1 MIAEA
6 TAPCQVELAGGA
18 EGATRVGVAIDRRAW
33 CRVETGVEGLV
44 VESKDTLR
52 KAQARTASELGGAG
66 PLGLV
71 ARVLQGLGVE
81 AGVRVVT
88 QSRVPEG
95 AGLGEVAA
103 LGVAITGAAARALGL
118 ALGAGEIVRVARLAS
133 APDAGECEVAA
144 RGGGPLAVDPGRV
157 EESLLLIQCEAAV
170 PPVASAEAPVV
181 ASVAGRVRE
190 ALAAGR
196 LEDLVGLWLEEWEAR
211 GAGAPEASRRIA
223 GIVRAA
229 GGAVRSPGRGG
240 SVLGVWAPPGARGP
254 GRREAVLAAAR
265 EAGLRLFPARVDLR
279 GLDVE

>member
-1 MIAEA
+1 VIAEA

-18 EGATRVGVAIDRRAW
+18 EGTVRLGVAIDRRAW

-44 VESKDTLR
+44 VESKDALR
-52 KAQARTASELGGAG
+52 KAQVRTVSELGGAG

-88 QSRVPEG
+88 QSRVPGG
-95 AGLGEVAA
+95 AGLGEEAA
-103 LGVAITGAAARALGL
+103 LAVAVTGAAARALDL
-118 ALGAGEIVRVARLAS
+118 ALGAQEIVRVARVASGPDGGECGLAS
-133 APDAGECEVAA
+133 
-144 RGGGPLAVDPGRV
+144 RGGGPRALDPGRV
-157 EESLLLIQCEAAV
+157 EESLLLVQCEAAV
-170 PPVASAEAPVV
+170 PPLAEAEALAV
-181 ASVAGRVRE
+181 APVAGRVRE
-190 ALAAGR
+190 ALGAGR

-211 GAGAPEASRRIA
+211 AGRAPEATRRVA

-229 GGAVRSPGRGG
+229 GGAVRSPVRGG
-240 SVLGVWAPPGARGP
+240 SVLAVWAPPGARGP